1 MSQPTPQAAVQPTA
15 DTATETAAAP
25 FRPLTFGVTRVHLR
39 DGANGS
45 HNIYIIRTII
55 DIDHTDF
62 RITFYLDADLVVHLT
77 DHHIRNIRSPGN
89 NNGIFSTTTDNRL
102 SSNGN
107 II

>member
-45 HNIYIIRTII
+45 HYLSAEQPLA
-55 DIDHTDF
+55 DF
-62 RITFYLDADLVVHLT
+62 RSA
-77 DHHIRNIRSPGN
+77 
-89 NNGIFSTTTDNRL
+89 
-102 SSNGN
+102 
-107 II
+107 

>member
-45 HNIYIIRTII
+45 HYLSAEQPLANYPENVFTISSKGGPKTR
-55 DIDHTDF
+55 DG
-62 RITFYLDADLVVHLT
+62 RIA
-77 DHHIRNIRSPGN
+77 GWC
-89 NNGIFSTTTDNRL
+89 
-102 SSNGN
+102 
-107 II
+107 